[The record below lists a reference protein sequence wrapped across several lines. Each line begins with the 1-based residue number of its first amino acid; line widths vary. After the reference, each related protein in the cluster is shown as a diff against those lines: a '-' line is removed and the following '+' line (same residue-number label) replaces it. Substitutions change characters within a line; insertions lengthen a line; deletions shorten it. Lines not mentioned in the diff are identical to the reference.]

1 MDKIE
6 ERDIDEKYRLDR
18 FDQPKKKKG
27 ILAKFL
33 IVFSLAAALS
43 VGFLGGYALGSGR
56 MMTIDIDYDQK
67 SQMIRNYMEKYW
79 LYGDEYE
86 DLDEVLSDNSYYGMT
101 SFANDPYTTYQ
112 SADELEEFSSSINM
126 DFVGVGVS
134 YTMQNGIPTIIK
146 VYNDSPAAKAGLMA
160 GDIIEKIDGVNIKDK
175 TTDEIKSMVLGE
187 EGTVVNFEITRQNDT
202 LSIDV
207 TRGHVDTTVY
217 GYEMNGIPVLELISF
232 GTSTYDECVKFLSEY
247 QNSDKL
253 IIDLRNN
260 TGGYQTAVLD
270 IAGLFLPEG
279 SIVMRAIY
287 KDGHE
292 EVSYETSDVYFDNF
306 KEIAVLTNGE
316 TASASEV
323 LAMALKEG
331 HANTYTVGDT
341 SYGKGVMQST
351 FQLPDGS
358 ALKIT
363 TAKWLSPN
371 SKWINE
377 VGIVPDYPVTMH
389 QALYETFYYMNE
401 SDTYEYGSSSEYI
414 RVSALGLDY
423 LGYKVER
430 TDGYFDES
438 FEKALNAYKQDNGFE
453 ADGVLDEKTY
463 EGILSSIT
471 KANAIDKSKDAQLNE
486 ALKIITE

>member
-6 ERDIDEKYRLDR
+6 EREIDERYRLDR
-18 FDQPKKKKG
+18 DDRPKKKKG

-33 IVFSLAAALS
+33 IIFSLVAALA

-101 SFANDPYTTYQ
+101 TFPNDPYTTYQ
-112 SADELEEFSSSINM
+112 SADELAEFSSSINM

-175 TTDEIKSMVLGE
+175 TTEEIKSMVLGE
-187 EGTVVNFEITRQNDT
+187 EGTVVNFEITRQNDS

-217 GYEMNGIPVLELISF
+217 GYEMDGIPVLELVSF

-270 IAGLFLPEG
+270 IAGLFLPDG
-279 SIVMRAIY
+279 SVVMRAIY
-287 KDGHE
+287 KDGRE
-292 EVSYETSDVYFDNF
+292 EVSYETSDIYFDNF
-306 KEIAVLTNGE
+306 QEIAILTNGE

-331 HANTYTVGDT
+331 HANAYTVGDT
-341 SYGKGVMQST
+341 SFGKGVMQST

-371 SKWINE
+371 NKWIND
-377 VGIVPDYPVTMH
+377 VGIVPDHPVAMH
-389 QALYETFYYMNE
+389 PALYETFYYMDEND
-401 SDTYEYGSSSEYI
+401 SYQLSSSSEYV
-414 RVSALGLDY
+414 RVCALALDY

-438 FEKALNAYKQDNGFE
+438 FEAALNAYKQDNGFE
-453 ADGVLDEKTY
+453 PDGILDVKTY

-471 KANAIDKSKDAQLNE
+471 KTNAIDKSKDVQLNE
-486 ALKIITE
+486 AIKLITE